1 MLRRKPKGYIGRNHE
16 TIGSDILAV
25 LQMLKMPDHVLGEV
39 EARRL
44 KTVQPDKWY
53 PIDWLLSLMRTVD
66 EKLGY
71 YGLVGLGRRIFK
83 ESHEQKAKAR
93 LKSGRDLVYGIDS
106 MYRAANRG
114 VDIGGWRVIKFEPGY
129 AELEK
134 TTPHHCLMEQGI
146 LSAGFAAIGTPVTIA
161 QSQCF
166 REGADSCLYTIHSP
180 VTSEK
185 WTGEPPLR

>member
-1 MLRRKPKGYIGRNHE
+1 MLRRKPRGYIGRNHE

-25 LQMLKMPDHVLGEV
+25 LQMLKLPEQVLGES

-44 KTVQPDKWY
+44 KAVQTDRWY
-53 PIDWLLSLMRTVD
+53 PIESLLSVMRVIE

-83 ESHEQKAKAR
+83 ESHEQKAR
-93 LKSGRDLVYGIDS
+93 VHLKSARDLVYGIDG

-114 VDIGGWRVIKFEPGY
+114 VDIGGWRVLKFEPGY

-134 TTPHHCLMEQGI
+134 TTPHHCLVEQGI
-146 LSAGFAAIGTPVTIA
+146 LSAAFAALGTPVTIT

-166 REGADSCLYTIHSP
+166 RENADSCIYTIHSP
-180 VTSEK
+180 VVSEK
-185 WTGEPPLR
+185 WTGK